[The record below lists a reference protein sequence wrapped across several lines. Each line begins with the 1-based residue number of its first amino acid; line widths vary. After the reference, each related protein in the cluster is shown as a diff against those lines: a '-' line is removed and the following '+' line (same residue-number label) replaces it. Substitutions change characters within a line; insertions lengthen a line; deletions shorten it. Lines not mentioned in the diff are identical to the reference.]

1 MISDM
6 GVHISERLRGSLST
20 LPKSEIPYPKSE
32 IPKSLNAI
40 KKPDFR
46 FQKRFKLYLNLAEI
60 RNQKSKIEKCGIT
73 FQGNICLLIK
83 SIEP

>member
-1 MISDM
+1 LKENLVIF
-6 GVHISERLRGSLST
+6 
-20 LPKSEIPYPKSE
+20 PKSEIPYLKSE

-46 FQKRFKLYLNLAEI
+46 FQKRFKLSLNLAEI
-60 RNQKSKIEKCGIT
+60 RNQKSEIEKCGIT